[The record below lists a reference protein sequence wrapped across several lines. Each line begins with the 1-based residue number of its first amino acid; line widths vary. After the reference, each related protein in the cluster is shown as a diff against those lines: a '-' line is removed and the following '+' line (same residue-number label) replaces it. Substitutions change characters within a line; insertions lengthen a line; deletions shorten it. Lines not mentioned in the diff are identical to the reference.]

1 MLFPDVGLVSAAS
14 LCSASFQQSGF
25 LLQAGEVQ
33 PRFSII
39 LWLAFSPE
47 FRAQNKKGGWQP
59 TPSKSEKCQADVTQ
73 ASLSL
78 ENESLM
84 FPETVTK

>member
-1 MLFPDVGLVSAAS
+1 MV
-14 LCSASFQQSGF
+14 
-25 LLQAGEVQ
+25 
-33 PRFSII
+33 
-39 LWLAFSPE
+39 LWFAFSTE
-47 FRAQNKKGGWQP
+47 LRVQNKKEDWPP

-84 FPETVTK
+84 FPETVTE